1 MAKVVVVDDSKFLA
15 KLLKSFFEEEGH
27 EVLGIGLDGNEGFE
41 LYKMHQP
48 DLVTLD
54 LTMPNRDGKDCLSDI
69 LLFDSSA
76 KVLIVS
82 AIQEIDVVQD
92 CLQIGA
98 KGFLEK
104 PLRFQDEKYREIFHN
119 TVMQALT
126 QS

>member
-1 MAKVVVVDDSKFLA
+1 
-15 KLLKSFFEEEGH
+15 
-27 EVLGIGLDGNEGFE
+27 
-41 LYKMHQP
+41 
-48 DLVTLD
+48 
-54 LTMPNRDGKDCLSDI
+54 LSYI